1 MSRVLR
7 SNGGFTYIGA
17 LVMAVIVG
25 IMASRAAVVWSTAM
39 KREREEELIS
49 RGTQIRNALRKWYKV
64 KVVDG
69 KLVSSQSPSNGPAVA
84 PTAVAGPPEIKSLL
98 QDPNTPAK
106 LRYLRPYCL
115 VDPITG
121 KEWDEIRKDG
131 KLIGVKSKSEQVPV
145 KQGNFPFDLPPA
157 DFEKKKKYSEWE
169 FVYDRIPPVT
179 ATGGAIQGLKTSG
192 SPTPT
197 SPQDTSGSDEG
208 TSTRRSRF
216 NRGNST
222 TP

>member
-1 MSRVLR
+1 MPRVLR

-17 LVMAVIVG
+17 LVMAIIVG

-39 KREREEELIS
+39 KREREDELLS
-49 RGTQIRNALRKWYKV
+49 RGTQIRDALRKWYKV

-69 KLVSSQSPSNGPAVA
+69 KLVSSQTVTGTAPAAVA
-84 PTAVAGPPEIKSLL
+84 EGQGAGPPELKSLL
-98 QDPNTPAK
+98 QDPNTPGK

-121 KEWDEIRKDG
+121 KEWDEIRDKG
-131 KLIGVKSKSEQVPV
+131 KIIGVKSKSELAPV

-169 FVYDRIPPVT
+169 FVYNHLPPDSR
-179 ATGGAIQGLKTSG
+179 TGGAIQGLKTNS
-192 SPTPT
+192 SPNPL
-197 SPQDTSGSDEG
+197 PAG
-208 TSTRRSRF
+208 TQGAPR
-216 NRGNST
+216 
-222 TP
+222 